1 MLSETT
7 RIALN
12 AYKKIGEKKEEASI
26 SSPGCWSFQLTSP
39 ASTST
44 ATSSTSTAPA
54 RTVAGAVAAVVA
66 VASAITGA
74 RGIGTVAGGASA
86 PGIER
91 GIIGWEECVG
101 VRHGIC
107 QASCGGKRHLVQEA
121 VFEHP
126 LRGACSGSLLL
137 LRFLD
142 CSRGVNE
149 VT

>member
-1 MLSETT
+1 MPTE
-7 RIALN
+7 
-12 AYKKIGEKKEEASI
+12 KGQKKEETSI
-26 SSPGCWSFQLTSP
+26 ATPGCWSLQLTSP
-39 ASTST
+39 ASTS
-44 ATSSTSTAPA
+44 STSTASA
-54 RTVAGAVAAVVA
+54 RTIAGAIATVVA
-66 VASAITGA
+66 VASAITSACTCAGV
-74 RGIGTVAGGASA
+74 IGTIAGGASA
-86 PGIER
+86 PGIRR

-126 LRGACSGSLLL
+126 LRGACCGSLLL
-137 LRFLD
+137 LRILD